1 MKAPCCFTGAVL
13 AVAMAETVLAYP
25 LDGVAKTGIRRLEGY
40 RLIHEGKIRGTIKL
54 PPGSL
59 LRGDQIRLHLKEISR
74 DFSITARTPRD
85 PELQAGL
92 EKIFAG
98 RDPSYN
104 VAILDISDPARP
116 AYAALKADEKR
127 IPGSVG
133 KLLVATGV
141 FGQLQRIYPGDL
153 SARERVLR
161 ETVVTADA
169 FVYRDGKTAP
179 FYKPGAAAVVNRRL
193 EAGDQF
199 NLYEWLDHMLSQSSN
214 AAASMTWKQAMLLYK
229 FGTGYPTAPAVS
241 AEFFATTPKNELR
254 DIALKCIEEPLVS
267 SGLDT
272 EQIRI
277 GTFFTSGGSKV
288 VPGTASY
295 ATPNE
300 LLRWLLKLEQGRL
313 VDEWSSLE
321 IKKLLY
327 FVRPRYR
334 YASSPALNSA
344 AVYFKSGSLFEC
356 EPEPGFQCKQYRG
369 NKTNLM
375 HSIAIVESGQ
385 CVYLVALMSN
395 VLRLNSAVE
404 HQTLATEIE
413 RLVQRR
419 KKRP

>member
-1 MKAPCCFTGAVL
+1 MRLPGRLHRVVL
-13 AVAMAETVLAYP
+13 TLAIAWPASAYP

-40 RLIHEGKIRGTIKL
+40 GLIHEGKIRGPIKL
-54 PPGSL
+54 PPGAL
-59 LRGDQIRLHLKEISR
+59 LRSGQVRLHLKAVSRGFEI
-74 DFSITARTPRD
+74 TEHTPRD
-85 PELQAGL
+85 PGLQAGL
-92 EKIFAG
+92 EQIFAG

-104 VAILDISDPARP
+104 VAILDISDPAKP
-116 AYAALKADEKR
+116 AYAALRADERR

-141 FGQLQRIYPGDL
+141 FGQLNRIYPQDL
-153 SARERVLR
+153 SARERTLKESIVP
-161 ETVVTADA
+161 ADG
-169 FVYRDGKTAP
+169 FVYRDGKTVP
-179 FYKPGAAAVVNRRL
+179 FYKPGDAAVVNRRL

-214 AAASMTWKQAMLLYK
+214 AAASMSWKQAMLLYR
-229 FGTGYPTAPAVS
+229 FGTGYPPPPAAS
-241 AEFFATTPKNELR
+241 EGFFAETPKTDLR
-254 DIALKCIEEPLVS
+254 DIALRCIEEPLVA

-272 EQIRI
+272 SRIRI

-300 LLRWLLKLEQGRL
+300 LLRWLLKLEQGKL

-321 IKKLLY
+321 LKKLLY

-356 EPEPGFQCKQYRG
+356 EPEPGFQCRQYRG

-375 HSIAIVESGQ
+375 HSVAIVESGS

-419 KKRP
+419 KQRP